1 MTFAVP
7 VAQRGRADPAYI
19 AQCLRVFAG
28 PDEVVELR
36 ILGVDRKGTVAGYY
50 DDHGKLAADAVKFD
64 GRGQIYFTLNALDPA
79 LVGRYCN
86 RLEEWAKVTT
96 ADKDVTRRR
105 WLFLDFDPT
114 RPAGVSANDGEK
126 AAARAVMQTCRE
138 WLKSQGWPEP
148 VLGDSGNGWHLLYRI
163 DLPNDDDA
171 RQLLEKC
178 LVALSFTFS
187 DGGVKVDETTF
198 NAARICKLYGV
209 LASKGDD
216 TTGKSKQPP
225 RPHRYSRLVKVPEPV
240 EAVPLALL
248 EALAAT
254 LPKAET
260 DGQAHQRNGGKRSG
274 AGSDEIADYLRRNGL
289 DVAFD
294 GAWGDGAHKWVLKRC
309 PWNEAHTNRSA
320 YVIRM
325 KNGAMVARCH
335 HDGCHGKEWRDM
347 PGDRPGAGSPT
358 VGNVGRKKRVRL
370 LPPFQ
375 PFPLEALPPV
385 LCEYVVAAA
394 QSIGC
399 DPALVAL
406 PALAVVA
413 GAVGNARALTLKKG
427 WSEPAVVWSMT
438 VAESGGHKSPAYHAA
453 VNPLMELQCDD
464 FDAHQ
469 EAVLKYNN
477 ELCEWNTQKKEE
489 RGEKPKEPKE
499 PPSYI
504 ASDTTIETVGELL
517 RDSPKGLLV
526 ARDELDGWFGSFT
539 RYKKGGGGSDRP
551 HWLELHRAGTLRV
564 DRMTRER
571 GKLVVRRACASITGT
586 IQPAVLARA
595 LDPEALQAG
604 LGARF
609 LLAMPPGKQR
619 VWTEAEVAD
628 ELAERYRQLLR
639 ALLTLP
645 VENVT
650 KRLPRFL
657 GLSQLAK
664 EAWVRFY
671 NEWGHVQYQAE
682 GEQASAFAKI
692 EAYAPRLALLHHC
705 VSHAAAGTN
714 DRCSVLQGS
723 MRAGIALARWFAN
736 EVTRVYS
743 MLREDE
749 EQRQTRKLVEWI
761 ADHGKP
767 TGDGAAARITV
778 RDLQRS
784 NSRRWPS
791 NEAAEAGLESLLGM
805 GLGRWV
811 EGPAPEGGGHRP
823 RWFELTRPTP
833 DTSDTRPDT
842 GDGSPSDTRA
852 DTRPDGRAAGRPVG
866 DGSDDGESSS
876 EDFGAVGDERV
887 SEVSAVEQGADSGDE
902 LPD

>member
-1 MTFAVP
+1 MTLAVP
-7 VAQRGRADPAYI
+7 VAPRGRADPAYI
-19 AQCLRVFAG
+19 TECLRVFAG

-50 DDHGKLAADAVKFD
+50 DDHGKLVTDAVKYD

-96 ADKDVTRRR
+96 TDKDVVRRR
-105 WLFLDFDPT
+105 WFFLDFDPA
-114 RPAGVSANDGEK
+114 RPAGVSANEGEK
-126 AAARAVMQTCRE
+126 TAARAVMLNCRE
-138 WLKSQGWPEP
+138 WLKARGWPEP
-148 VLGDSGNGWHLLYRI
+148 VVGDSGNGWHLLYRI

-178 LVALSFTFS
+178 LEALSFQFS

-216 TTGKSKQPP
+216 TTGKSKQTP

-240 EAVPLALL
+240 EAVPPALL
-248 EALAAT
+248 EALAAA
-254 LPKAET
+254 LPQAET
-260 DGQAHQRNGGKRSG
+260 DGQAHQRNGERRSG
-274 AGSDEIADYLRRNGL
+274 GGSDEITDYLRRNGL
-289 DVAFD
+289 EVAFE
-294 GAWGDGAHKWVLKRC
+294 GAWGDGAYKWVLKRC

-347 PGDRPGAGSPT
+347 PGDRPGAGPPS
-358 VGNVGRKKRVRL
+358 VGSVGRRKRIRP

-375 PFPLEALPPV
+375 RFPLEVLPPV
-385 LCEYVVAAA
+385 LREFIEAVARA
-394 QSIGC
+394 IGC

-406 PALAVVA
+406 PVLAVVA
-413 GAVGNARALTLKKG
+413 SAIGNARALTLKKG
-427 WSEPAVVWSMT
+427 WTEPLIVWALT
-438 VAESGGHKSPAYHAA
+438 IAESGGHKSPAWHAG

-469 EAVLKYNN
+469 ADVEEYNN
-477 ELCEWNTQKKEE
+477 KLSEWAKTDKKDRKEE
-489 RGEKPKEPKE
+489 DKPKEPKE

-504 ASDTTIETVGELL
+504 AGDTTIEVVGELL

-571 GKLVVRRACASITGT
+571 GKLIVRRACASVTGT

-595 LDPEALQAG
+595 LDQEALQAG

-609 LLAMPPGKQR
+609 LLAMPPARRR
-619 VWTEAEVAD
+619 VWTEAEVPD
-628 ELAERYRQLLR
+628 ELAGRYRQLLR
-639 ALLTLP
+639 DLLALP
-645 VENVT
+645 VENLT

-657 GLSQLAK
+657 GLSHLAK
-664 EAWVRFY
+664 EEWVRFY
-671 NEWGHVQYQAE
+671 NEWGQVQHEAE

-705 VSHAAAGTN
+705 VKHAAEGTN
-714 DRCSVLQGS
+714 DCSSVLQDS
-723 MRAGIALARWFAN
+723 MKAGITLARWFAN
-736 EVTRVYS
+736 EATRVYA

-749 EQRQTRKLVEWI
+749 EERQTRKLVEWI

-767 TGDGAAARITV
+767 CDGAAARITV

-784 NSRRWPS
+784 NSKRWPS
-791 NEAAEAGLESLLGM
+791 NEAAEAGLDSLVGL

-811 EGPAPEGGGHRP
+811 EGSAPEGGGHRP
-823 RWFELTRPTP
+823 RWFELTLPTF
-833 DTSDTRPDT
+833 DTSDTRPP
-842 GDGSPSDTRA
+842 GDGDPASDTRA
-852 DTRPDGRAAGRPVG
+852 DTRPDANHPTWPWDDR
-866 DGSDDGESSS
+866 SDEPATGS
-876 EDFGAVGDERV
+876 EDFGPAGDGRV
-887 SEVSAVEQGADSGDE
+887 SEVSDVGHDNND